1 MCGTCTPLP
10 LYVTIG
16 NESSYCPT
24 KWPKFKIVTKKLK
37 LVKQLPK
44 GERMVMRNIPTSTD
58 GTPNLITSA
67 WVINYGLFDENT
79 HVLSPLVNTCV
90 GASEPNIVTA

>member
-1 MCGTCTPLP
+1 
-10 LYVTIG
+10 
-16 NESSYCPT
+16 
-24 KWPKFKIVTKKLK
+24 
-37 LVKQLPK
+37 
-44 GERMVMRNIPTSTD
+44 MVMRNIPTSTD

-90 GASEPNIVTA
+90 GASEPNIVTP